1 MLPLIPPSGTFFP
14 WTGRRESLMGANIL
28 RRILLMIP
36 TLFGIM
42 AVSFAVI
49 QFAPGGPV
57 EQIISRLQ
65 NPGGGGDVLS
75 GGGSD
80 VAANFDA
87 GGGASSRYRGA
98 QGLDPEFIAKLEK
111 QFGFDKPP
119 LQRFFGMLWDYVRFD
134 FGESFF
140 RKISVLDLIIEKMP
154 VSISIGL
161 WITLLSYLISIPLG
175 IRKAVR
181 DGSSFDVWT
190 SGVVIVGYA
199 IPGFLFAIMLMV
211 LFAGGSFYDWFPLR
225 GLVSENFSELSWY
238 EKIIDYFWHLALPLT
253 AMVLSA
259 FATTTLLTKNSFLD
273 EIRKQYVVT
282 ARAKGLSERRVL
294 YGHVFRNAMLIVIA
308 GFPAAFISAFFTGS
322 LLIENIFSLDGL
334 GLLGYKSIL
343 DRDYPVVFATLFIFS
358 LMGLV
363 VSLISDLI
371 YTWIDPRIDFE
382 RRDV

>member
-1 MLPLIPPSGTFFP
+1 
-14 WTGRRESLMGANIL
+14 MGAYIL

-42 AVSFAVI
+42 AISFAVI

-57 EQIISRLQ
+57 EQVIAKLQ
-65 NPGGGGDVLS
+65 NQGGDSGDRLSGGGGDA
-75 GGGSD
+75 GGGS
-80 VAANFDA
+80 NFDA
-87 GGGASSRYRGA
+87 GGEVSSRYRGA

-119 LQRFFGMLWDYVRFD
+119 LERFFDMLWNYIRLD

-175 IRKAVR
+175 IRKAVK

-225 GLVSENFSELSWY
+225 GLVSDNFSELPWY
-238 EKIIDYFWHLALPLT
+238 EKIVDYFWHLTLPLA

-294 YGHVFRNAMLIVIA
+294 YGHVFRNAMLIVVA
-308 GFPAAFISAFFTGS
+308 GFPGAFISAFFTGS

-343 DRDYPVVFATLFIFS
+343 DRDYPVVFATLYIFS
-358 LMGLV
+358 LMGLIV
-363 VSLISDLI
+363 TLISDLI

>member
-1 MLPLIPPSGTFFP
+1 
-14 WTGRRESLMGANIL
+14 MGAYVL

-42 AVSFAVI
+42 AISFAVV

-57 EQIISRLQ
+57 EQVIAKLQGQGGDSTERISG
-65 NPGGGGDVLS
+65 GGGGDS
-75 GGGSD
+75 GGN
-80 VAANFDA
+80 NFDI
-87 GGGASSRYRGA
+87 GGEASSKYRGA

-111 QFGFDKPP
+111 QFGFDRPP
-119 LQRFFGMLWDYVRFD
+119 LERFFKMLWDYARFD

-175 IRKAVR
+175 IRKAVK
-181 DGSSFDVWT
+181 DGSTFDVWT
-190 SGVVIVGYA
+190 SAIVIVGYA

-211 LFAGGSFYDWFPLR
+211 LFAGGSFFDWFPLR
-225 GLVSENFSELSWY
+225 GLVSDNFYELSWP
-238 EKIIDYFWHLALPLT
+238 EKIIDYFWHLTLPLT

-273 EIRKQYVVT
+273 EIRKQYVMT

-308 GFPAAFISAFFTGS
+308 GFPGAFISAFFTGS

-334 GLLGYKSIL
+334 GRLGYLSVVN
-343 DRDYPVVFATLFIFS
+343 RDYPIVFATLYIFS
-358 LMGLV
+358 LLGLV
-363 VSLISDLI
+363 VGLVSDLI

>member
-1 MLPLIPPSGTFFP
+1 
-14 WTGRRESLMGANIL
+14 MGAYIL
-28 RRILLMIP
+28 RRVLLMIP

-42 AVSFAVI
+42 AISFIVI

-57 EQIISRLQ
+57 EQVIAQLTGQ
-65 NPGGGGDVLS
+65 GGEDRLS

-80 VAANFDA
+80 MAAGNVDA

-98 QGLDPEFIAKLEK
+98 QGLNPEFIAKLEQ
-111 QFGFDKPP
+111 QFGFDRPP
-119 LQRFFGMLWDYVRFD
+119 LERFFKMLWDYARFD

-140 RKISVLDLIIEKMP
+140 RDISVIDLILEKMP

-161 WITLLSYLISIPLG
+161 WTTLISYLISIPLG
-175 IRKAVR
+175 IRKAVK
-181 DGSSFDVWT
+181 DGSAFDVWT
-190 SGVVIVGYA
+190 SGIVIVGYA
-199 IPGFLFAIMLMV
+199 IPGFLFAILLMV
-211 LFAGGSFYDWFPLR
+211 LFAGGSFFDWFPLR
-225 GLVSENFSELSWY
+225 GLYSDNFDQLSLG
-238 EKIIDYFWHLALPLT
+238 EKILDYFWHLALPLT
-253 AMVLSA
+253 ALVLSA

-282 ARAKGLSERRVL
+282 ARAKGLSEGRVL

-308 GFPAAFISAFFTGS
+308 GFPGAFIAAFFTGS

-334 GLLGYKSIL
+334 GLLGFRSVVA
-343 DRDYPVVFATLFIFS
+343 RDYPVVFANLYIFS
-358 LMGLV
+358 LIGLFV
-363 VSLISDLI
+363 GLISDLI